1 VTRIDPRGTAA
12 RRFLRERVSDDV
24 EANEPFAPDAESGD
38 VDATYL
44 GWEVARCAIGLSP
57 DDRRGLAALA
67 AACIVSN
74 RTGST
79 RLPLVGPTFVATLTS
94 AGGPDAVDSARRLIQ
109 KFRSQQGDPV
119 DAVIGRRGERKPLIV
134 DGDWLYSERMLEL
147 EARFCDRIRQRVGRK
162 ADAHQARSVERA
174 TKAVSS
180 EALTDEQTE
189 AVRQALQRPL
199 TLISGGPGTGKT
211 TAVVALVRAV
221 AWLGAPP
228 LDAVAIAAPTG
239 RAAQRL
245 SDAIAIGLAARA
257 ANDIT
262 ESALRAIPPTPTTL
276 HRLLGWS
283 PRTGRFARHE
293 NDPLAH
299 RLVIVDEASMVD
311 LAMMDRLV
319 RSLRGD
325 ARLVL
330 LGDTDQLPSV
340 EAGAVFRD
348 LCASLGS
355 ARLTKNLRVA
365 REPSA
370 QQIVSAARAVNAGTI
385 DGPLARAI
393 TTRHSLDQLTFEG
406 VEHLDAAWSA
416 VGDDFLERW
425 WRARMT
431 EESFR
436 RGSSRT
442 YRVRS
447 GFFEDEDGV
456 ELKALFAHHAR
467 AQILCVTRGRGLDTS
482 SEAINDRLV
491 ERLLGRSFSP
501 ARAAGQRAPNVAPGA
516 PCVVQRNDYARGRFN
531 GDPGVVVRAQV
542 DGVRGPR
549 LMAAFARGSR
559 FEALP
564 LDGATDLAPAFAMT
578 VHKAQGS
585 ESDHVT
591 LILPDRDVPLLTR
604 ELVYTAMTRARRSVL
619 IVGPS
624 YLLARA
630 VERTTAR
637 FTGVREMLELRSM
650 C

>member
-1 VTRIDPRGTAA
+1 MNRIDPRGTAT
-12 RRFLRERVSDDV
+12 RRFMRERVPDDV
-24 EANEPFAPDAESGD
+24 DADEPSAPDADSGD
-38 VDATYL
+38 VDASYL
-44 GWEVARCAIGLSP
+44 GWEVARCAVGLSP

-74 RTGST
+74 LSGST
-79 RLPLVGPTFVATLTS
+79 RLPLVGPTFVAALTS
-94 AGGPDAVDSARRLIQ
+94 AGGPDAAESARRLLQ
-109 KFRSQQGDPV
+109 RSRSQQGDPV
-119 DAVIGRRGERKPLIV
+119 DAVLGRRGERKPLIV
-134 DGDWLYSERMLEL
+134 DGEWLYAERMLAL
-147 EARFCDRIRQRVGRK
+147 ETRFCDRIRQRAARK
-162 ADAHQARSVERA
+162 ADVPRTRSVERA

-221 AWLGAPP
+221 AWLGLPP
-228 LDAVAIAAPTG
+228 LDGVAIAAPTG
-239 RAAQRL
+239 KAAQRL
-245 SDAIAIGLAARA
+245 SDAIAIGLAAHA
-257 ANDIT
+257 VNDIT
-262 ESALRAIPPTPTTL
+262 ESALRAIPPAPTTL

-293 NDPLAH
+293 NDTLAH

-355 ARLTKNLRVA
+355 VRLTKNLRVA
-365 REPSA
+365 RDASA
-370 QQIVSAARAVNAGTI
+370 QQIVSAARTVNAGTI
-385 DGPLARAI
+385 DGPLALAI

-436 RGSSRT
+436 RRSSRT
-442 YRVRS
+442 YRLRAGS
-447 GFFEDEDGV
+447 FDDEDGI

-467 AQILCVTRGRGLDTS
+467 AQILCVTRGRGFDTS
-482 SEAINDRLV
+482 AEAINDRLV
-491 ERLLGRSFSP
+491 ERLLGRSSSP

-516 PCVVQRNDYARGRFN
+516 PCVVERNDYARGLFN

-542 DGVRGPR
+542 DAARSPR
-549 LMAAFARGSR
+549 LMAAFLRGSR
-559 FEALP
+559 FEAVP

-585 ESDHVT
+585 EFDHVT
-591 LILPDRDVPLLTR
+591 LILPERDVPLLTR

-619 IVGPS
+619 IVGPR

-637 FTGVREMLELRSM
+637 FTGVGEMLEGM
-650 C
+650 